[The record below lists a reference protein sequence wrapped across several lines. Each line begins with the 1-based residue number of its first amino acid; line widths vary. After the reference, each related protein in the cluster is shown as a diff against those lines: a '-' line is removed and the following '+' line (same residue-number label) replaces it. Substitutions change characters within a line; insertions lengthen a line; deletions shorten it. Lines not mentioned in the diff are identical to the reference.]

1 MDELIIKNIINQ
13 GEKINTEFKEAKTK
27 IPKNLF
33 ETICAFLNRFGGNII
48 LGVNDN
54 REIVGIDESSVVKMK
69 KDFANLCNNTSKIS
83 PTIYLKVMDYKIDG
97 KTVLY
102 INVPDSSEVYR
113 CNGRIYDRN
122 EDGDF
127 DITDNSNLVADMYI
141 RKRDIHIEDK
151 IFPYATMKNLRE
163 DLFEKAR
170 KWAIL
175 KNDNHPWK
183 NMTNEE
189 IVRSSGLYRED
200 VMTHQTGLTLAAIL
214 LFGTDE
220 TIMSCLSNFKT
231 DAIYREE
238 NMNRYDD
245 RDVIITNLIDS
256 YERLMQFI
264 QKHTNDKFYLEGS
277 HSVSIRD
284 KIARELCSNLLIHRE
299 FSSGITSRLII
310 TKESIYTENPN
321 IPRMRGFVTIKNCI
335 PYSKN
340 PKIAKIFREIGL
352 ADELGSGVRNITNY
366 SEIYSGSEPIFEE
379 GDIFKATVPLVK
391 VVNEMKVSE
400 INNMTVKELN
410 AALIGK
416 KVPDKVPDKALDKAP
431 DKMKEIVLY
440 CNEPRTAIQI
450 MEHFEYKNIKRFRR
464 DYIKPLVEKGILK
477 MTIPDKPTSK
487 NQKYISK

>member
-13 GEKINTEFKEAKTK
+13 GEKINTEFKESKTK
-27 IPKNLF
+27 LPKNLF
-33 ETICAFLNRFGGNII
+33 ETVCAFLNRFGGNII

-54 REIVGIDESSVVKMK
+54 REIVGIDEEFVTKMK
-69 KDFANLCNNTSKIS
+69 RDFANLCNNTSKIS
-83 PTIYLKVMDYKIDG
+83 PTIYLKIMDYKIDG

-183 NMTNEE
+183 NMSNEE

-200 VMTHQTGLTLAAIL
+200 VMTHQKGLTLAAIL

-231 DAIYREE
+231 DAI
-238 NMNRYDD
+238 
-245 RDVIITNLIDS
+245 
-256 YERLMQFI
+256 
-264 QKHTNDKFYLEGS
+264 
-277 HSVSIRD
+277 
-284 KIARELCSNLLIHRE
+284 
-299 FSSGITSRLII
+299 
-310 TKESIYTENPN
+310 
-321 IPRMRGFVTIKNCI
+321 
-335 PYSKN
+335 
-340 PKIAKIFREIGL
+340 
-352 ADELGSGVRNITNY
+352 
-366 SEIYSGSEPIFEE
+366 
-379 GDIFKATVPLVK
+379 
-391 VVNEMKVSE
+391 
-400 INNMTVKELN
+400 
-410 AALIGK
+410 
-416 KVPDKVPDKALDKAP
+416 
-431 DKMKEIVLY
+431 
-440 CNEPRTAIQI
+440 
-450 MEHFEYKNIKRFRR
+450 
-464 DYIKPLVEKGILK
+464 
-477 MTIPDKPTSK
+477 
-487 NQKYISK
+487 